1 MSFKLSDMQPSR
13 ALRPARRSER
23 RVTVE
28 DGDLVLSYLWDAET
42 RSSEWQT
49 TNFANFH
56 SLLRVSTLQDE
67 GDIGGAM
74 CMAQHGLSVNIH
86 RDTSHKLAREEVLA
100 AGSIPEVVLIKK
112 QIGLICKYDKA
123 PWKSSSFGRRL
134 SEAKELIDMLPE
146 THTLIE
152 MCAPGIIDDLGL
164 DPATD
169 LRQVKAA
176 VVSFCKGKT
185 RTGTDHK
192 SGRWM
197 DFTDSYSRLR
207 REWHCRLCVHLFAL
221 LLEGKNP
228 MRSIADCLSVQGS
241 EDDVAL
247 QPKVLRVQLDKCRA
261 GTASLRRYVALE
273 WPNLMLSTMQSGL
286 DHIKEIL
293 GTLDQSQVSD
303 VLRIHFKHLI
313 ATVQHFSE
321 FALMFQNFPWRFAL
335 LLDADEAVV
344 ARTARECKEEW
355 EFLLRQEELCADASK
370 CFPLKDVPFVRWYAY
385 REPMTFMEERRF
397 KVDDDVRSL
406 VRAWQADPSSTLGCE
421 DSFRNLRTGE
431 RAHGGGEI

>member
-1 MSFKLSDMQPSR
+1 M
-13 ALRPARRSER
+13 
-23 RVTVE
+23 
-28 DGDLVLSYLWDAET
+28 
-42 RSSEWQT
+42 
-49 TNFANFH
+49 
-56 SLLRVSTLQDE
+56 
-67 GDIGGAM
+67 
-74 CMAQHGLSVNIH
+74 
-86 RDTSHKLAREEVLA
+86 
-100 AGSIPEVVLIKK
+100 LIKK

-221 LLEGKNP
+221 VLEGKNP

-247 QPKVLRVQLDKCRA
+247 QPKVLRVPCPLMTL
-261 GTASLRRYVALE
+261 GISL
-273 WPNLMLSTMQSGL
+273 
-286 DHIKEIL
+286 K
-293 GTLDQSQVSD
+293 
-303 VLRIHFKHLI
+303 
-313 ATVQHFSE
+313 
-321 FALMFQNFPWRFAL
+321 
-335 LLDADEAVV
+335 
-344 ARTARECKEEW
+344 
-355 EFLLRQEELCADASK
+355 
-370 CFPLKDVPFVRWYAY
+370 
-385 REPMTFMEERRF
+385 
-397 KVDDDVRSL
+397 SL
-406 VRAWQADPSSTLGCE
+406 VSLFGFRLCSWVSVMFLGPFKCAPPVGGST
-421 DSFRNLRTGE
+421 
-431 RAHGGGEI
+431 AV